1 MLDCLFKEN
10 EVPYGILEPFGLTQ
24 TMIEDLP
31 KPVIVSILDGGRSP
45 LLPVKVK
52 DEKGNTVKAR
62 ARFRLFRNDD
72 GDIDVVFYPR
82 VGRWPIDSYTPEEQE
97 KLKNYRAILS
107 HAPDDPELK
116 CFVQLDPETDQV
128 VYVPTPIIG
137 KNLSVLINHFRPSAS
152 AIRLIQQG
160 EPVSLLEGED
170 QVVAGIDLL
179 SRKGIRI
186 VQGTIQ
192 DWKREVEEYD
202 MKRYNFGLYGCWYRN
217 DGDDLEYVAE
227 EDYTEEIWKAFD
239 DEADRV
245 KAMKR

>member
-1 MLDCLFKEN
+1 MPTRYQSLG
-10 EVPYGILEPFGLTQ
+10 PYAGL
-24 TMIEDLP
+24 
-31 KPVIVSILDGGRSP
+31 S
-45 LLPVKVK
+45 
-52 DEKGNTVKAR
+52 
-62 ARFRLFRNDD
+62 
-72 GDIDVVFYPR
+72 
-82 VGRWPIDSYTPEEQE
+82 
-97 KLKNYRAILS
+97 
-107 HAPDDPELK
+107 PELK
-116 CFVQLDPETDQV
+116 CFVQLDPETGQV

-137 KNLSVLINHFRPSAS
+137 KNLSVLINHFRPSSS

-170 QVVAGIDLL
+170 QVVAGIDLM
-179 SRKGIRI
+179 SRKGIRV
-186 VQGTIQ
+186 VQGTIR
-192 DWKREVEEYD
+192 DWNLEVEEYQ

>member
-1 MLDCLFKEN
+1 M
-10 EVPYGILEPFGLTQ
+10 
-24 TMIEDLP
+24 
-31 KPVIVSILDGGRSP
+31 
-45 LLPVKVK
+45 
-52 DEKGNTVKAR
+52 
-62 ARFRLFRNDD
+62 
-72 GDIDVVFYPR
+72 
-82 VGRWPIDSYTPEEQE
+82 
-97 KLKNYRAILS
+97 
-107 HAPDDPELK
+107 
-116 CFVQLDPETDQV
+116 
-128 VYVPTPIIG
+128 
-137 KNLSVLINHFRPSAS
+137 
-152 AIRLIQQG
+152 
-160 EPVSLLEGED
+160 SLLEGED